1 MSNVT
6 VFFEES
12 PGMPALPEEYRKN
25 ISNCLNAAADKLG
38 QDEPFEICL
47 TMVSNAE
54 IRELNFNTRGL
65 DKITDVLS
73 FPMLERDAIQS
84 KRYTYEDRNPQTG
97 AVVLGDIVISAERA
111 REQAR
116 AYGHS
121 LMREICFLAVHSIL
135 HLFGYDHIDNEEEEA
150 FMVQMQNQILNEAG
164 ITRKGMLGEAYDQ
177 K

>member
-47 TMVSNAE
+47 TMVGNAE

-65 DKITDVLS
+65 AKITDVLS
-73 FPMLERDAIQS
+73 FPMLERDAIQDVY
-84 KRYTYEDRNPQTG
+84 KRQ
-97 AVVLGDIVISAERA
+97 L
-111 REQAR
+111 
-116 AYGHS
+116 
-121 LMREICFLAVHSIL
+121 LC
-135 HLFGYDHIDNEEEEA
+135 
-150 FMVQMQNQILNEAG
+150 
-164 ITRKGMLGEAYDQ
+164 
-177 K
+177 